1 MSANTMGGVV
11 LGNVAEVFTH
21 PFTQCSFSMSNRL
34 FKTYLTS
41 DTIDNVVGFAT
52 TVPNGIVIATSN
64 RTFDITRSVQFNAVS
79 AAFFGAEI
87 TFVVLWWVFHFL
99 YI

>member
-1 MSANTMGGVV
+1 MFLQIKMPVV
-11 LGNVAEVFTH
+11 LGDAAEVFTH
-21 PFTQCSFSMSNRL
+21 PLTQCTYSVSNTL

-52 TVPNGIVIATSN
+52 TAPNGIVIATSD

-79 AAFFGAEI
+79 AAFL
-87 TFVVLWWVFHFL
+87 VQKLRL
-99 YI
+99 